1 MLASTLLEIKAEGDH
16 LGPGTVQGVGV
27 LYQGGI
33 DEVATILLEEV
44 GKSEAELDLGDE
56 LEVAQIHVAAHTY
69 LQTAV
74 HGIHAKGMVLA
85 CGKVDAWGYAGHEIG
100 TEIVVARRCKLQVEG
115 KGYLCALD
123 DCSGVATA
131 YLLMK
136 PSTLLAKVKGGGETQ
151 GEVLVETQFGQHTYV
166 EARAIVVDVAVPLL
180 AGLGIDMAVVGELEV
195 LHMEAQE
202 KTIVKVT
209 HVEVGAVH
217 HTTLLRHTRECGE
230 QHDEYEQSFSHLSTC
245 LFFLSFFY
253 FVAYVQQGTLGG
265 CLFAYW
271 ASLPL

>member
-1 MLASTLLEIKAEGDH
+1 MLLEIKAEGDH

-27 LYQGGI
+27 LYQRSI
-33 DEVATILLEEV
+33 NEVATILLEEV
-44 GKSEAELDLGDE
+44 GESEAELDLGDE
-56 LEVAQIHVAAHTY
+56 FEVAQIHVAAHTY
-69 LQTAV
+69 FQTAV

-85 CGKVDAWGYAGHEIG
+85 CGEVDAWGYAGHEIG
-100 TEIVVARRCKLQVEG
+100 TEIVVARRSKLQVEG

-123 DCSGVATA
+123 DRCGVATA

-151 GEVLVETQFGQHTYV
+151 GEVLVETQFGQHAYV

-180 AGLGIDMAVVGELEV
+180 AGLGIDMAIVGELNI

-245 LFFLSFFY
+245 LFFCPSFALWLMCSK
-253 FVAYVQQGTLGG
+253 VPLGDVFLLIG
-265 CLFAYW
+265 
-271 ASLPL
+271 PLYPYN